1 MEMND
6 NIDEIIQ
13 KLDSLDLCKKP
24 REEIISL
31 MRQVGSIPSVV
42 TILHPGRL
50 IVRGRVYTEGEDFTS
65 IQSHSYN
72 PIPGKKY
79 QRANIPGQSI
89 FYGAVTSD
97 VEEEPLARFTILTE
111 ISNTLSHK
119 EEREKV
125 MFSAWRVIE
134 DISLYSIIQSKNYQT
149 PNNQIL
155 ELEKRFNNEIRDNK
169 VRKFTDFIASEFAKS
184 DIADDYY
191 YMISA
196 WFSYFVYQTFDGIYY
211 PSVRIDGAG
220 MNVAILPEIV
230 DTKMKFWGAVDC
242 DVIRNDMDIRIIDKR
257 KSVFRLEYVPIID
270 TDYQ

>member
-134 DISLYSIIQSKNYQT
+134 DISLYSIIQSKN
-149 PNNQIL
+149 
-155 ELEKRFNNEIRDNK
+155 
-169 VRKFTDFIASEFAKS
+169 
-184 DIADDYY
+184 
-191 YMISA
+191 
-196 WFSYFVYQTFDGIYY
+196 
-211 PSVRIDGAG
+211 
-220 MNVAILPEIV
+220 
-230 DTKMKFWGAVDC
+230 
-242 DVIRNDMDIRIIDKR
+242 
-257 KSVFRLEYVPIID
+257 
-270 TDYQ
+270 

>member
-1 MEMND
+1 M
-6 NIDEIIQ
+6 
-13 KLDSLDLCKKP
+13 
-24 REEIISL
+24 
-31 MRQVGSIPSVV
+31 
-42 TILHPGRL
+42 
-50 IVRGRVYTEGEDFTS
+50 
-65 IQSHSYN
+65 
-72 PIPGKKY
+72 
-79 QRANIPGQSI
+79 
-89 FYGAVTSD
+89 
-97 VEEEPLARFTILTE
+97 ARFTILTE

-230 DTKMKFWGAVDC
+230 DTKMKFLGAVDC